1 MLSTPQKTFYN
12 DLIYNVSPAPHQHT
26 HTLSLSIVLFWFI
39 FLRSTDHHLM
49 FDIYLSAF
57 CLFAC
62 LPHTLNWGQELCF
75 VHCLGSTYNNIWH
88 VVGTKKNIFFCSSNK
103 YFLST
108 HFIMLAPWDVPGW
121 EVGLILH
128 CSDSIGSKHTGHCVE
143 KNSQVSSKLEGW
155 GRGRLIS
162 NVWHGPSNGE
172 MCHLCS
178 DL

>member
-1 MLSTPQKTFYN
+1 MCPLHPISTPILCHSLLFYSGSFFSAA
-12 DLIYNVSPAPHQHT
+12 LIT
-26 HTLSLSIVLFWFI
+26 TWCLIFI
-39 FLRSTDHHLM
+39 CLL
-49 FDIYLSAF
+49 I